1 MDISNLATIIFTLS
15 TIAILSLDLGL
26 NYNQNEIA
34 VYQHPIFQI
43 LAILSGIYLNVTS
56 IRQGTIIF
64 TIWIM
69 LKYFKIKQLDHK
81 LE

>member
-15 TIAILSLDLGL
+15 TIAIVSLDLGID
-26 NYNQNEIA
+26 YNKNEVA

-56 IRQGTIIF
+56 IRQGTVIF

-69 LKYFKIKQLDHK
+69 LKYFKFKPLK
-81 LE
+81 